1 MDFVLK
7 GSKKNTIDWLIDWL
21 IKLARRNGQT
31 YKLQTRPYRPPIGR
45 DFIKRIF
52 IKALITIE
60 GIKPT
65 FFEPLLPSHCNKE
78 WIVIE
83 HPHIVLFHTKTVV
96 FCKEV
101 ISIFFTLFSQG
112 QMNEALRIAISKQLG
127 FSNRINLD
135 GTEYYK

>member
-1 MDFVLK
+1 M
-7 GSKKNTIDWLIDWL
+7 

-101 ISIFFTLFSQG
+101 ISVFFTLFSQG
-112 QMNEALRIAISKQLG
+112 QMNEALRIAISKELG